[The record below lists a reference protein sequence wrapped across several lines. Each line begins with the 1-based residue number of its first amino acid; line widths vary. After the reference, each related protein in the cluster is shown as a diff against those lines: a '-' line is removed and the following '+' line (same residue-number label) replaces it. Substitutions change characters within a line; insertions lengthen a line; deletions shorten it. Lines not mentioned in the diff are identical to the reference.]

1 MNKSNIFMM
10 LTRLSTIFILVFIVM
25 ALSAC
30 AQKGIVVNKY
40 APPAISKKEIEP
52 KYNGAIYQE
61 GMPVNMFYDTT
72 AHGIGDIL
80 MINLVESATALSSK
94 DTVSEKKQKVEMDAP
109 KIAGGDVTSDGKK
122 VLENNLEANR
132 DFRGSGESNQS
143 HSFQAMITV
152 SVVDVL
158 PNSYLVVRGE
168 KLIRINQS
176 EDYIRF
182 SGIVRPQDISTDNVV
197 ESQKVANVQISYSGN
212 GPLSNANEMGPLAKF
227 FNSQAYPY

>member
-1 MNKSNIFMM
+1 M
-10 LTRLSTIFILVFIVM
+10 LTRLSTIFILIFIVM

-30 AQKGIVVNKY
+30 VKNGVVVNKY
-40 APPAISKKEIEP
+40 APPEVTKPVIEP

-61 GMPVNMFYDTT
+61 GMAVNMFYDTT
-72 AHGIGDIL
+72 AKSIGDI
-80 MINLVESATALSSK
+80 ITVTLVESATALSSA

-109 KIAGGDVTSDGKK
+109 TMAGGDVIQDGKK
-122 VLENNLEANR
+122 VLENNLEAAR
-132 DFRGSGESNQS
+132 DFRGSGESNQA
-143 HSFQAMITV
+143 HNFQAVIAV

-168 KLIRINQS
+168 KLIRLNQS

-182 SGIVRPQDISTDNVV
+182 SGIVRPQDINSDNSV
-197 ESQKVANVQISYSGN
+197 ESQKIANVQVSYSGS

-227 FNSQAYPY
+227 FNSQVYPY